1 MNAEMFSGQKESC
14 NKLLVDSSQESIPNL
29 NELSN
34 GIQRYFGKAQ
44 NNL

>member
-1 MNAEMFSGQKESC
+1 MLQTSC
-14 NKLLVDSSQESIPNL
+14 NKLLVNSSQESIPNL

-34 GIQRYFGKAQ
+34 GIQRYLGKAQ